1 MLNPTGKLD
10 YLIKPTTDNRE
21 QTTENRQPIT
31 DNKKYEPNY

>member
-21 QTTENRQPIT
+21 QIT